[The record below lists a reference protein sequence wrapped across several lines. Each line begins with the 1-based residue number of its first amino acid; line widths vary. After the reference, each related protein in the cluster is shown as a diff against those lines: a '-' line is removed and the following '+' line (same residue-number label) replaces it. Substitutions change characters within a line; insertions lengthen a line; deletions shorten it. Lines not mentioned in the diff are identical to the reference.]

1 MTSSRTPRCDIF
13 CPSFR
18 EERSS
23 CTRRKAQKNGHKV
36 ERSERSR
43 RKERTIS
50 CNKQLGLKFESL
62 KNTSYTGILI
72 PAYIP
77 GAPDIK
83 KANTFLLFTH
93 RELVPTFSFRALA
106 I

>member
-36 ERSERSR
+36 ERSERS
-43 RKERTIS
+43 
-50 CNKQLGLKFESL
+50 
-62 KNTSYTGILI
+62 
-72 PAYIP
+72 
-77 GAPDIK
+77 
-83 KANTFLLFTH
+83 
-93 RELVPTFSFRALA
+93 
-106 I
+106 